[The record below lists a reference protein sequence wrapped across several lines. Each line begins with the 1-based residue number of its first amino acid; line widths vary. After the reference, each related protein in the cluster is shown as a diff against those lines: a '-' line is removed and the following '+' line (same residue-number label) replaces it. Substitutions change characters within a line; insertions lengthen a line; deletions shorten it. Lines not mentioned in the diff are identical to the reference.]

1 MSILRALSIGTS
13 SLRSHQRRF
22 DVIANN
28 VANINTTGFKGS
40 RVNFVD
46 QLYQVYNRGQAPNVV
61 AGTGAG
67 GLNPIQYGLG
77 VRVGSITPDLSQG
90 AIEST
95 GRPLDMAIQ
104 GDGFFVYRLYGR
116 QYFSRSAPINRDSQG
131 YLVDST
137 TGAFLQG
144 YNVVRDANG
153 FIVRDANGNG
163 LLNKVVTNIHIPA
176 TTISPPKQTQT
187 AKLSG
192 NLDASASQNTTA
204 STSIIIYDDL
214 GAPHT
219 LQFTFTKTANPNEWT
234 IAAEI
239 DGTSFTLANN
249 TITFNGN
256 GTINA
261 PTSLTVSAQT
271 LNQAL
276 NQVVFDQTT
285 PKDITIELAPA
296 SNPLQGLTQFAG
308 ASTVS
313 FTYQDGFST
322 GDLIDLSVD
331 ETGKIWGSF
340 TNGKTELLGQVA
352 LARFANPSALVREG
366 NNYFSVSPDSGLPLF
381 GTALETFGSTRIYS
395 SALEQSNVDLTEQ
408 FTEMITTQRAFE
420 ASARTITISD
430 TLLAET
436 NQLKR

>member
-1 MSILRALSIGTS
+1 MSISRALSIGTS
-13 SLRSHQRRF
+13 SLRTHQRRF

-28 VANINTTGFKGS
+28 VANINTTGYKAS
-40 RVNFVD
+40 RINFVD
-46 QLYQVYNRGQAPNVV
+46 QLYQVFNRGQAPNVV
-61 AGTGAG
+61 AGIGAG

-90 AIEST
+90 VIEST
-95 GRPLDMAIQ
+95 GRPLDLAIQ
-104 GDGFFVYRLYGR
+104 GDGYFVYQLFGR

-131 YLVDST
+131 YLVDPT

-153 FIVRDANGNG
+153 FIVRDANGNSSI
-163 LLNKVVTNIHIPA
+163 NKVVSNIQIPT
-176 TTISPPKQTQT
+176 TTISPPKQTQNV
-187 AKLSG
+187 KLSG
-192 NLDASASQNTTA
+192 NLDASAAQGTTT

-219 LQFTFTKTANPNEWT
+219 LRFTFTKTANPNEWS
-234 IAAEI
+234 IAGEI
-239 DGTSFTLANN
+239 DGTAFTLANS
-249 TITFNGN
+249 TVTFNGN
-256 GTINA
+256 GTINT
-261 PTSLTVSAQT
+261 PTSLAITAQT

-276 NQVVFDQTT
+276 NQQVFDETT
-285 PKDITIELAPA
+285 PKDLTIELAPA
-296 SNPLQGLTQFAG
+296 SNLLQGMTQFAG

-313 FTYQDGFST
+313 FAYQDGFAT

-366 NNYFSVSPDSGLPLF
+366 NNYFTVSPDSGLPLF

-395 SALEQSNVDLTEQ
+395 GALEQSNVDLTEQ
-408 FTEMITTQRAFE
+408 FTEMISTQRAFE
-420 ASARTITISD
+420 AAARTITITD

>member
-1 MSILRALSIGTS
+1 MSISRSLSIGTS

-28 VANINTTGFKGS
+28 VANINTTGFKAN
-40 RVNFVD
+40 RVNFVE
-46 QLYQVYNRGQAPNVV
+46 QLYQVFNRGQAPNIV
-61 AGTGAG
+61 AGIGAG

-90 AIEST
+90 VIEAT

-104 GDGFFVYRLYGR
+104 GDGFFVYQLFGR

-131 YLVDST
+131 YLVDPT

-144 YNVVRDANG
+144 YNVVRDVNG
-153 FIVRDANGNG
+153 FIVRDSNGNSEI
-163 LLNKVVTNIHIPA
+163 NKVVSNIQIPT
-176 TTISPPKQTQT
+176 TTISPPNQTQN
-187 AKLSG
+187 AKISG
-192 NLDASASQNTTA
+192 NLDASASQGTTA

-214 GAPHT
+214 GASHT
-219 LQFTFTKTANPNEWT
+219 LRFTFTKTANPNEWT
-234 IAAEI
+234 IDAEI

-256 GTINA
+256 GTINS
-261 PTSLTVSAQT
+261 PTSLSITAQT

-276 NQVVFDQTT
+276 NQQVFDETT
-285 PKDITIELAPA
+285 PKDITIELAPG

-313 FTYQDGFST
+313 FAYQDGFPT

-352 LARFANPSALVREG
+352 LARFANSSALVREG

-395 SALEQSNVDLTEQ
+395 AALEQSNVDLTEQ

-420 ASARTITISD
+420 AAARTITITD

>member
-1 MSILRALSIGTS
+1 MSISRSLSIGTS

-28 VANINTTGFKGS
+28 IANINTIGYKST

-46 QLYQVYNRGQAPNVV
+46 QLYQVFNRGQSPNVV
-61 AGTGAG
+61 AGRGAG
-67 GLNPIQYGLG
+67 GLNPLQYGLG
-77 VRVGSITPDLSQG
+77 IRVGSITTDLSQG
-90 AIEST
+90 VIEST
-95 GRPLDMAIQ
+95 GKPLDMAIQ
-104 GDGFFVYRLYGR
+104 GDGYFVYQLFGR
-116 QYFSRSAPINRDSQG
+116 EYFSRSAPINRDSEG
-131 YLVDST
+131 YLVDPN
-137 TGAFLQG
+137 TGAILQG

-163 LLNKVVTNIHIPA
+163 SINKVVSNLQIPT
-176 TTISPPKQTQT
+176 TTISPPKQTQQI
-187 AKLSG
+187 KLSG
-192 NLDASASQNTTA
+192 NLDASATDGTTA
-204 STSIIIYDDL
+204 STSIIVYDDL
-214 GAPHT
+214 GASHT
-219 LQFTFTKTANPNEWT
+219 LRFTFTKTANSNEWSIT
-234 IAAEI
+234 GEI
-239 DGTSFTLANN
+239 DATAFTLA
-249 TITFNGN
+249 TTTVTFNGN
-256 GTINA
+256 GTINT
-261 PTSLTVSAQT
+261 PTSLNITAQT

-276 NQVVFDQTT
+276 NQQVFDETT

-296 SNPLQGLTQFAG
+296 NNLLQGLTQFAG

-313 FTYQDGFST
+313 FAYQDGFPT

-331 ETGKIWGSF
+331 ETGKVWGSF

-395 SALEQSNVDLTEQ
+395 GALEQSNVDLSEQ

-420 ASARTITISD
+420 AAARTITISD
-430 TLLAET
+430 TLLGET